1 MHAFVTL
8 FNQKYLLQGIV
19 LIKSIISNSFS
30 EIIYIICLDDKT
42 YSILEKNKFK
52 RVVLIKI
59 EDLETNDLKEVKKN
73 RTFAEYCW
81 TLTPFSI
88 KYLFYIN
95 DSITSV
101 TYLDADIMFLRNI
114 KLLYQNFFE
123 SKKKVLITYHG
134 YDPIYDASEFS
145 GRHCVQFLTFK
156 KNNDHILDV
165 WCNQCLDWCYNRYED
180 GKFGDQMYLN
190 KWDDTYFDAVASI
203 ENINYLLAPW
213 NANRFPYSEAC
224 LFHFHGLK
232 TYHYKNRL
240 IFDIG
245 KYFIPDA
252 CYKNV
257 YIPYFKAI
265 KDEFD
270 LIDHKDKVNIFNPI
284 SFTILFKAYVIKYVL
299 NNFKIF
305 FVFKNSILI
314 NRFMRF
320 RQI

>member
-8 FNQKYLLQGIV
+8 FNHKYLLQGIV
-19 LIKSIISNSFS
+19 LIKSIISYSFS
-30 EIIYIICLDDKT
+30 EIIYIICLDDTT
-42 YSILEKNKFK
+42 YSILEKKKFN

-59 EDLETNDLKEVKKN
+59 ENIETNELKEVKKT

-88 KYLFYIN
+88 KHLFNIN

-156 KNNDHILDV
+156 KNNDYILDK
-165 WCNQCLDWCYNRYED
+165 WSNQCLDWCYNRHEE
-180 GKFGDQMYLN
+180 GKFGDQMYLH
-190 KWDDTYFDAVASI
+190 KWDETYFDAVATI

-224 LFHFHGLK
+224 LFHFHSLK
-232 TYHYKNRL
+232 IYYYKNKL

-245 KYFIPDA
+245 KYFVPDA

-257 YIPYFKAI
+257 YVPYFKAI
-265 KDEFD
+265 KYEYDQ
-270 LIDHKDKVNIFNPI
+270 IDYKDRAYLSNPI
-284 SFTILFKAYVIKYVL
+284 NFITLLKTYVVKYILNK
-299 NNFKIF
+299 FKIF
-305 FVFKNSILI
+305 FLFKNSILI
-314 NRFMRF
+314 NRFMRY